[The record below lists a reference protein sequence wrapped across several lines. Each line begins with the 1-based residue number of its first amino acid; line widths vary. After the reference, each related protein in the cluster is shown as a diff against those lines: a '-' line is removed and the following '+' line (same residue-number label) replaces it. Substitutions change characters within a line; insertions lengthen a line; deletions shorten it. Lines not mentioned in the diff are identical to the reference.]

1 MGLSTKNPAIALYED
16 PMHKFITGQLK
27 SLGLNKKNLAGT
39 SWRKN
44 VLDNIQIL
52 KDAGV
57 PRDKIAELAWQTRK
71 FAIDNGF

>member
-1 MGLSTKNPAIALYED
+1 MALYEN
-16 PMHKFITGQLK
+16 PMHKFITGQQK
-27 SLGLNKKNLAGT
+27 KLGLNKKNLAGI

-44 VLDNIQIL
+44 VLDNIQIM
-52 KDAGV
+52 KEAGV

>member
-1 MGLSTKNPAIALYED
+1 MTGIKIDGLSK
-16 PMHKFITGQLK
+16 KFRK
-27 SLGLNKKNLAGT
+27 
-39 SWRKN
+39 KN
-44 VLDNIQIL
+44 VLDNIQIM

>member
-1 MGLSTKNPAIALYED
+1 MALYENQ
-16 PMHKFITGQLK
+16 MHKFITGQQK
-27 SLGLNKKNLAGT
+27 TLGLNKKNLAGT

-44 VLDNIQIL
+44 VLDNIQIM

-57 PRDKIAELAWQTRK
+57 TRDIIAELARQTRK